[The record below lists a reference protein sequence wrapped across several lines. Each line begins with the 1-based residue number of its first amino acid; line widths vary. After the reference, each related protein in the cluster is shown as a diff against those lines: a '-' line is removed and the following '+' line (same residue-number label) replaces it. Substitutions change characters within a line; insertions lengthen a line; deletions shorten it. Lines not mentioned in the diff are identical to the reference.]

1 MFEILS
7 VELAVLESLDLAATF
22 GETFRNVVQ
31 TAVRIVPAQK
41 TYIGIGQS
49 NSENKGEDVQLSL
62 AKSMGVEK
70 ANAAF

>member
-22 GETFRNVVQ
+22 GETLRNVVQ

-41 TYIGIGQS
+41 TYIGIG
-49 NSENKGEDVQLSL
+49 
-62 AKSMGVEK
+62 
-70 ANAAF
+70 